1 MNVTES
7 PCAIVNADCENPIPT
22 DGSTDIVYVAASAS
36 GTINGIDGG
45 TKSIDTR
52 KIPKRVVKFDVLVMI
67 WLAQTIFK
75 VDHYTSMLDK

>member
-45 TKSIDTR
+45 TKSMLTR
-52 KIPKRVVKFDVLVMI
+52 KIPKNVVKLDVLVMI
-67 WLAQTIFK
+67 SLDQIIFK
-75 VDHYTSMLDK
+75 VNYHTGVLAK

>member
-7 PCAIVNADCENPIPT
+7 PSAIVNADCENP
-22 DGSTDIVYVAASAS
+22 SELVTDIVYVVASAS

-52 KIPKRVVKFDVLVMI
+52 KIPKRVVNFDILVMI
-67 WLAQTIFK
+67 
-75 VDHYTSMLDK
+75 